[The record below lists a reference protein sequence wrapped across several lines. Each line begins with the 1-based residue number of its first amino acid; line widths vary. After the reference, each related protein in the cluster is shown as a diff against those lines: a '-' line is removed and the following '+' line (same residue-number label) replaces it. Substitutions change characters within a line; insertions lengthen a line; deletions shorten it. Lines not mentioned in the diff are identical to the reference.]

1 MANIGRWSSASY
13 FAFAAYFVFAA
24 SVGLAMP
31 AFAQDTLDAATK
43 MAIQGVITHQLDAFA
58 HDDPKGAESFAAP
71 AIQSRFPE
79 PGQFLDMVKKNY
91 GALIH
96 VKSTQFG
103 EVSPS
108 PHGPLQKMTIVAAD
122 GTVWT
127 AIYSLEQ
134 VEGSW
139 RITGCG
145 LEKVEGQQD
154 I

>member
-1 MANIGRWSSASY
+1 MANIGSWSFATNI
-13 FAFAAYFVFAA
+13 AFATIIGLAAPVFAE
-24 SVGLAMP
+24 
-31 AFAQDTLDAATK
+31 DTTLDAATK
-43 MAIQGVITHQLDAFA
+43 TAIQGVITHQLDAFA

-79 PGQFLDMVKKNY
+79 PDQFLDMVKKNY

-127 AIYSLEQ
+127 AIYSFEQ

>member
-1 MANIGRWSSASY
+1 MVNIGTLSY
-13 FAFAAYFVFAA
+13 AAIFLLGTAA
-24 SVGLAMP
+24 PGLAEDGYN
-31 AFAQDTLDAATK
+31 AETK
-43 MAIQGVITHQLDAFA
+43 SAIQGVITHQLDAFA
-58 HDDPKGAESFAAP
+58 KDDPKGAEAFAAP

-79 PGQFLDMVKKNY
+79 PAQFLDMVKKNY
-91 GALIH
+91 AALVH
-96 VKSTQFG
+96 PKSTQFG
-103 EVSPS
+103 DIAPS

-127 AIYSLEQ
+127 AIYSFEQ

-145 LEKVEGQQD
+145 LQKVEGQQD